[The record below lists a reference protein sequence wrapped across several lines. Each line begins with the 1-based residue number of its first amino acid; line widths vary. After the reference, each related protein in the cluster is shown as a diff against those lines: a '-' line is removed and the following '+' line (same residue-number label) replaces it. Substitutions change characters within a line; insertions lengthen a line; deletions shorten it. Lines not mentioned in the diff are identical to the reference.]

1 MKTDEELM
9 AAYVGGDAGAF
20 KELFQRYAPK
30 LERLMLRELFA
41 REESHDLVQQ
51 TFLQLHRARLDFD
64 QAQRFKPWLYTIAMN
79 LKREHFRRR
88 RRRPEVLG
96 DPAQEHASKA
106 APHEAFEAHRSLA
119 WALARLP
126 EDSRSVIEL
135 HWFEGLSFAEVA
147 KCLGIGAVAAKV
159 RAHRGYQRL
168 KKLLGEDLEKLA
180 AGALARRGDG
190 TGNPGEGS
198 GI

>member
-1 MKTDEELM
+1 VRTDEELM
-9 AAYVGGDAGAF
+9 LAYARGDRAAF
-20 KELFQRYAPK
+20 KELFERYAEK
-30 LERLMLRELFA
+30 LERLMLRELYA
-41 REESHDLVQQ
+41 REEARDLVQQ

-64 QAQRFKPWLYTIAMN
+64 PEQRFKPWLYTIALN

-96 DPAQEHASKA
+96 SAADDRA
-106 APHEAFEAHRSLA
+106 APPGAHDALEAHRSLA
-119 WALARLP
+119 WALAQLP
-126 EDSRSVIEL
+126 EENRSVIEL
-135 HWFEGLSFAEVA
+135 HWFDGLSFSEVA

-168 KKLLGEDLEKLA
+168 RKLLEGDLEASL
-180 AGALARRGDG
+180 DG
-190 TGNPGEGS
+190 NRKGRS